1 VSASA
6 TFCRLL
12 AAALLCVAFP
22 MGAQEATAPPVSAR
36 TLAAQPTS
44 LLFPRTV
51 ADGSTSLDEPTSVAR
66 PLLSV
71 PRPGLGTGVGVL
83 GGAAVGGFYA
93 WGLGGEGWL
102 GHSDTPKMILAGAV
116 TGAILGY
123 TVDFILH
130 QFRD

>member
-1 VSASA
+1 MSASA

-12 AAALLCVAFP
+12 AAALLCVALP
-22 MGAQEATAPPVSAR
+22 IGAQEATAPPVSAR
-36 TLAAQPTS
+36 ILAAQPTP
-44 LLFPRTV
+44 LLFPRSV
-51 ADGSTSLDEPTSVAR
+51 ADGSRLDEHTSVAR

-83 GGAAVGGFYA
+83 GGAVVGGFYA
-93 WGLGGEGWL
+93 WGFGGEGWL
-102 GHSDTPKMILAGAV
+102 GHSDTPKMFLAGAV

-123 TVDFILH
+123 TVDLILH

>member
-1 VSASA
+1 MSASA

-12 AAALLCVAFP
+12 TAALLCVAFP
-22 MGAQEATAPPVSAR
+22 IGAQETTAPPVSAR

-51 ADGSTSLDEPTSVAR
+51 ADGSSLDEHTSVAR

-71 PRPGLGTGVGVL
+71 PRPGLGTAVGVL
-83 GGAAVGGFYA
+83 GGAAMGGFFA
-93 WGLGGEGWL
+93 RGMGGEGWL
-102 GHSDTPKMILAGAV
+102 GHSDTPKVILIGAV
-116 TGAILGY
+116 YGAILGY